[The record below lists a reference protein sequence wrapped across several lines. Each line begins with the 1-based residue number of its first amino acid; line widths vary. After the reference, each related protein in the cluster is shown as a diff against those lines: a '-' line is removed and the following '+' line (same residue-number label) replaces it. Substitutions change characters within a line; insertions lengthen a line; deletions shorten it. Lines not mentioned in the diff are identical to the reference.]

1 MSIRRLSALR
11 SAAGGRGAGLFAS
24 VCAVCAASAASRS
37 ECGSLAGGACPGRP
51 GCSWM
56 NRVRRFGA
64 GLIGAAFLVVAA
76 PVYADSGTF
85 VITFTNANSASG
97 NYTTPEGDTGTFT
110 ITRSSATGYAAAGA
124 PGSATALFSVSGST
138 GIQLFNNTDNG
149 TLPTTTDSFVVTL
162 TLNPSQGSRPP
173 IIEVSQQT
181 TQLGGNSEAAKVTFT
196 YSGTGASQAILA
208 ANPAVTLSGTN
219 GTPMA
224 GQTTEQVRQFGGG
237 CPNPL
242 IYGGS
247 PGGIPQTGTSLAL
260 CPPMAAG
267 AAIAS
272 GTDVQ
277 LLGVDNAVS
286 AYRVDLRN
294 ATTVTV
300 SYTGNMRGNG
310 GQSVVQQRSTGE
322 TFNEWLGFGVRS
334 GARLNL
340 AKAWVNGRAGD
351 AVTVT
356 TTGGTNNAT
365 LTSAAPTATN
375 GAFAGVFQGDQVVLP
390 AETFTAGSAANYN
403 ITVACTGGS
412 PLASGP
418 VGRTL
423 TIGSSTADTTCTYTN
438 SRIAQQVNLAKI
450 WGAGATA
457 GHTAGATTTGGT
469 NNATFNSTAPATNT
483 TGAAVTMYA
492 GDAVTLPAETFAG
505 GATAASYAAAVAC
518 TGGTP
523 LASTT
528 LPRTITI
535 GASTTATTCTYT
547 NTANKPTMQVSKN
560 SSGGTGTFAFTGNN
574 GYAGAT
580 VTTLQP
586 GVYTLSTATSLTAA
600 NVATTVTET
609 VPSGWVVR
617 EDPTYGCYDMT
628 PNTKIAAATFSGSTY
643 TIPAASVL
651 ANTQIRCH
659 FLNTRTATV
668 TVTKVSNGGTGTF
681 SFSGSNGIANHSI
694 TTTQAGGSGTT
705 GAVQTLSAAGVAT
718 TITEGAPPAGYTL
731 TNIACT
737 GLGAGGTAT
746 PDLASRT
753 ITLNAA
759 ATATGSAIA
768 CTFTNQ
774 AALGVTLKK
783 AWTNGKTND
792 AVDLTI
798 TGGSGAV
805 AGSSTV
811 GGSSTD
817 ATATA
822 NAGATVTL
830 TEAFRAGTTGSNY
843 TTTLACTDANNAAV
857 TVSGTGLSRT
867 ITMPATAVTCTY
879 TNSRIAQQLN
889 LAKSWGAGATSG
901 HTAGATTTGGSNN
914 ATFNSTAPSTGLSG
928 PAVTVYAGDAV
939 TLPAETFGGGATAA
953 NYSAAVACTGGTTL
967 ASTTTLPQTVTI
979 AASTTATTCTYT
991 NSVATT
997 GVTLKKSWTNGKTN
1011 DAVSLSITGG
1021 SGAVGGSSVAGGAS
1035 TDATATA
1042 NVGATIALVESF
1054 TTGAASNYTT
1064 TLACVD
1070 ANSAAVTVT
1079 GTGLSRTI
1087 TMPATAV
1094 TCTYTNSRIAQQLNL
1109 AKSWSAGAIA
1119 GHTADATTTGGT
1131 ANPTFSSTAPA
1142 ATTGTAVTVYAGDAL
1157 TLPTETFGGGATA
1170 ANYGAAVACTGGTA
1184 LAMATPPQSITVAAS
1199 TTATTCTYTN
1209 TLNSADLAVVKTND
1223 ATSVVGGG
1231 TTTYSVTVSN
1241 RGASAVT
1248 GAVVSDTPVA
1258 GLSACQVTACTPGGA
1273 CPAQPGDLLAAG
1285 GATLGTL
1292 AAGAQAMFT
1301 VTCNVNP

>member
-1 MSIRRLSALR
+1 
-11 SAAGGRGAGLFAS
+11 
-24 VCAVCAASAASRS
+24 
-37 ECGSLAGGACPGRP
+37 
-51 GCSWM
+51 M

-85 VITFTNANSASG
+85 TITSTTANSASG
-97 NYTTPEGDTGTFT
+97 NYSTPEGDAGTFT
-110 ITRSSATGYAAAGA
+110 ITRTAATGYAAPGA
-124 PGSATALFSVSGST
+124 PGSATALFSASGST
-138 GIQLFNNTDNG
+138 GIQLLNSTDVG
-149 TLPTTTDSFVVTL
+149 TLPTPDSFSVTL
-162 TLNPSQGSRPP
+162 TLVPNPGSRPT

-181 TQLGGNSEAAKVTFT
+181 TQATGNSETAAISFS
-196 YSGTGASQAILA
+196 YSGPGASQGVLA
-208 ANPAVTLSGTN
+208 ANPAVTLHATN
-219 GTPMA
+219 GNTIS
-224 GQTTEQVRQFGGG
+224 GVVSEQVRQFGTG

-242 IYGGS
+242 VYGGS
-247 PGGIPQTGTSLAL
+247 PGGVPQTGTNLAS
-260 CPPMAAG
+260 CPVYATG
-267 AAIAS
+267 SAIPS
-272 GTDVQ
+272 GTIAQ
-277 LLGVDNAVS
+277 LIGVDNGIS

-300 SYTGNMRGNG
+300 GYTGNMRGNA
-310 GQSVVQQRSTGE
+310 GQPVSGQRNTGE

-365 LTSAAPTATN
+365 LTSTVPTATN

-390 AETFTAGSAANYN
+390 AETFTVGSAANYN
-403 ITVACTGGS
+403 VTVACTGGS

-423 TIGSSTADTTCTYTN
+423 TISNSTADTTCTYTN
-438 SRIAQQVNLAKI
+438 SRIAQQVNLAKT

-469 NNATFNSTAPATNT
+469 TNATFNSTAPATNT

-492 GDAVTLPAETFAG
+492 GDVITLPAETFGGGATAANYTVALACTGGSPLASGAVGRQLTIAANTTATTCRYTNTAATAGVTLRKTWTNGKASDAVGLTITGGTVATPGSSVAGGASTNATATANVGATVTLAENFTTGAAGNYTTTLACVDANNAAVTVSGTGLSRTITMPATAVTCTYTNSRIAQQLNLAKSWGAGATSGHTAGATTTGGSNNATFSSTAPSTGLTGIAVTVYAGDAVTLPAETFGG
-505 GATAASYAAAVAC
+505 GATAANYSAVVAC
-518 TGGTP
+518 TGGTT

-528 LPRTITI
+528 TLPQTVTIA
-535 GASTTATTCTYT
+535 ASTTATTCTYT
-547 NTANKPTMQVSKN
+547 NSV
-560 SSGGTGTFAFTGNN
+560 
-574 GYAGAT
+574 AT
-580 VTTLQP
+580 V
-586 GVYTLSTATSLTAA
+586 
-600 NVATTVTET
+600 
-609 VPSGWVVR
+609 
-617 EDPTYGCYDMT
+617 
-628 PNTKIAAATFSGSTY
+628 
-643 TIPAASVL
+643 
-651 ANTQIRCH
+651 
-659 FLNTRTATV
+659 
-668 TVTKVSNGGTGTF
+668 
-681 SFSGSNGIANHSI
+681 
-694 TTTQAGGSGTT
+694 
-705 GAVQTLSAAGVAT
+705 
-718 TITEGAPPAGYTL
+718 
-731 TNIACT
+731 
-737 GLGAGGTAT
+737 
-746 PDLASRT
+746 
-753 ITLNAA
+753 
-759 ATATGSAIA
+759 
-768 CTFTNQ
+768 
-774 AALGVTLKK
+774 GVTLKK
-783 AWTNGKTND
+783 TWTNGKAND

-811 GGSSTD
+811 GGTSTD

-914 ATFNSTAPSTGLSG
+914 ATFNSTAPSTGLTG
-928 PAVTVYAGDAV
+928 TAVTVYAGDAV

-979 AASTTATTCTYT
+979 AASTTAT
-991 NSVATT
+991 
-997 GVTLKKSWTNGKTN
+997 
-1011 DAVSLSITGG
+1011 I
-1021 SGAVGGSSVAGGAS
+1021 
-1035 TDATATA
+1035 
-1042 NVGATIALVESF
+1042 
-1054 TTGAASNYTT
+1054 
-1064 TLACVD
+1064 
-1070 ANSAAVTVT
+1070 
-1079 GTGLSRTI
+1079 
-1087 TMPATAV
+1087 
-1094 TCTYTNSRIAQQLNL
+1094 
-1109 AKSWSAGAIA
+1109 
-1119 GHTADATTTGGT
+1119 
-1131 ANPTFSSTAPA
+1131 
-1142 ATTGTAVTVYAGDAL
+1142 
-1157 TLPTETFGGGATA
+1157 
-1170 ANYGAAVACTGGTA
+1170 
-1184 LAMATPPQSITVAAS
+1184 
-1199 TTATTCTYTN
+1199 CTYTN

-1273 CPAQPGDLLAAG
+1273 CPAQPGDLLAVG